1 MRTNKRIQ
9 SGFIG
14 LFLLLGLLFLSGC
27 SGLGGNPA
35 TNETPTT
42 VPIVAPSD
50 IITSEGRVV
59 PAEDLWLSF
68 EQPGKIAEVLVDEG
82 ETVQAGQV
90 LARLGDRAQ
99 LEAAISAAQ
108 LELLSAQQ
116 AMDTLYEKAALAEAA
131 AAQVVADADK
141 ARDLAQQL
149 VDNMEGAAD
158 PVDVDAA
165 QATVVLAR
173 KALEDARED
182 FEPYE
187 KKPED
192 NLTRARLQAVLAAV
206 QKNYDNAVTRLNNI
220 TGTSNQYDMAVARSN
235 LALAEARLA
244 DAQQEYAKLQEG
256 PDPNDLALAQSR
268 LDNAE
273 NQLAA
278 AQSALEKSELVAP
291 INGTVVSVVGKAGE
305 SAVALQPFLHLADFS
320 SWYVETTDLN
330 EIDVVKIDRAQPV
343 SVVPDALPD
352 LQLSGEIERI
362 SEDFTEI
369 AGDVVYTVR
378 IRLQES
384 DPELRWGMTTA
395 VEFARK

>member
-1 MRTNKRIQ
+1 MSIFKRFHR
-9 SGFIG
+9 GFAVLI
-14 LFLLLGLLFLSGC
+14 LLLGVVIVTGC
-27 SGLGGNPA
+27 SGLGGNS
-35 TNETPTT
+35 ETDTAPTA
-42 VPIVAPSD
+42 VPVVAPSD

-68 EQPGKIAEVLVDEG
+68 EQPGKIEEVLVSEG

-90 LARLGDRAQ
+90 LVRLGDRAQ
-99 LEAAISAAQ
+99 MEAAVSTAQ
-108 LELLSAQQ
+108 LEMLSAQQ
-116 AMDTLYEKAALAEAA
+116 ALDTLYEKAALAEAA
-131 AAQVVADADK
+131 ARQAVSDADK

-149 VDNMEGAAD
+149 VDNMEGDAD

-165 QATVVLAR
+165 RATVVLAR

-192 NLTRARLQAVLAAV
+192 NLTRARLQAALAAA

-220 TGTSNQYDMAVARSN
+220 TGTSNEYDMAVARSN

-244 DAQQEYAKLQEG
+244 DAQQEYTKVQQG
-256 PDPNDLALAQSR
+256 PDPDDLALAQSR

-273 NQLAA
+273 KQVAA
-278 AQSALEKSELVAP
+278 AESALDRSELIAP
-291 INGTVVSVVGKAGE
+291 IDGTVVSLAGKVGE
-305 SAVALQPFLHLADFS
+305 SAVTLQPFLHMADFS
-320 SWYVETTDLN
+320 TWYVETTDLN
-330 EIDVVKIDRAQPV
+330 EIDVVQIDRSQPV
-343 SVVPDALPD
+343 LVVPDALPD
-352 LQLSGEIERI
+352 LELRGEIERI

-378 IRLQES
+378 IRLLDS